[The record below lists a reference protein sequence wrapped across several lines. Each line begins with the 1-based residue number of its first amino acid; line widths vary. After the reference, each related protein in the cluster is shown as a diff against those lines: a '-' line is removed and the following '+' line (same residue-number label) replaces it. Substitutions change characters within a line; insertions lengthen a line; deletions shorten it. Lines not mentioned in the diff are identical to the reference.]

1 MAHQYGQLSHADFED
16 LCRDVAQA
24 ELSMRF
30 EAFGPGPD
38 GGIDG
43 RHAKNGKSTI
53 LQAKHYH
60 RSAFSNLKRAIKK
73 ESPKIGLLNPDRYL
87 LFASQSLTPKKK
99 AELKAAANSS
109 AISESDIW
117 GLEDFDGA
125 LRRNPDIVKS
135 HVKLWLSSS
144 AVLDK
149 LINSGLEA
157 YTQATKDEI
166 IEKLKVFV
174 RNPSFD
180 EAAKRLEDQQ
190 VLIISGAPGVGKTT
204 LAEMIIYHYLNDD
217 WKFTAITSLDEGFS
231 KIDDSERRVFF
242 FDDFLGRIA
251 LNKQALMQHDNA
263 LATFVRRVRR
273 SKNARFILTTRAHIF
288 EEARL
293 ISDRVDDS
301 SIQLSKYILDVGSYT
316 RKVKSR
322 IFFNHLYASKLLP
335 EHTKTL
341 LNGDWL
347 QTIIDHKNYNPRVV
361 ATVSSELIENIAA
374 EKYPEYIVNAL
385 NNPNSLWKK
394 PYKSLLMRYQ
404 NLLIALFFCSE
415 YGAKIC
421 ELKYVFVPVNQAIC
435 KHYGHSTNPGDFED
449 ALKSLES
456 GFISISGQTVRF
468 VNPAVRDFLKYHL
481 SDLELLYLLPNATRR
496 ADWAKE
502 LWKHVKSQ
510 LGGSVEQLSSF
521 AQLFIH
527 FSDRIEEEP
536 TLVLTNIG
544 RFQSYSHHDL
554 SYSDRVGL
562 LLEWWDQSGNDAFL
576 EKVLH
581 MSCSGRLELVP
592 WQDGRDLPN
601 LIDQVRDIGE
611 EYSNISD
618 ELVENLSDKLVEVLQ
633 NSMSAEELSSVI
645 EQVDV
650 YLGIDVPEKVE
661 EALDSAVDHEFDEIS
676 GPINDMDTEDEL
688 TTQLEH
694 IETIANLTNRDS
706 EKITGAINS
715 KIAEI
720 QEDYDE
726 AESPSFS
733 PQNKRS
739 SNEEFSDEDI
749 RSLFSTLLS

>member
-1 MAHQYGQLSHADFED
+1 MAHQYQQLSHADFED
-16 LCRDVAQA
+16 LCRDIAQA
-24 ELSMRF
+24 ELKMRF

-60 RSAFSNLKRAIKK
+60 RSTFSNLKRAIKI
-73 ESPKIGLLNPDRYL
+73 ESSKISLLNPSRYL
-87 LFASQSLTPKKK
+87 LFSSQSLTPKKK
-99 AELKAAANSS
+99 ADLKAAANNS

-117 GLEDFDGA
+117 GVEDLDGA

-135 HVKLWLSSS
+135 HIKLWLSSS

-288 EEARL
+288 EEARQ

-322 IFFNHLYASKLLP
+322 ILFNHLHSSNLLP
-335 EHTKTL
+335 EHTKAL
-341 LNGDWL
+341 LDGDWL
-347 QTIIDHKNYNPRVV
+347 KSIIDHKNYNPRVV
-361 ATVSSELIENIAA
+361 ATVSSELIENVAA
-374 EKYPEYIVNAL
+374 EKYPKYILNAL
-385 NNPNSLWKK
+385 NNPNSLWEK
-394 PYKSLLMRYQ
+394 PYKNLLMRDQ
-404 NLLIALFFCSE
+404 NLLLTLFFCSE
-415 YGAKIC
+415 YGAKIS
-421 ELKYVFVPVNQAIC
+421 ELKTVFAPVNQSIC

-456 GFISISGQTVRF
+456 GFISITGQTVRF
-468 VNPAVRDFLKYHL
+468 VNPAVRDFLRFHL
-481 SDLELLYLLPNATRR
+481 TDFELLDLLPDAARR

-510 LGGSVEQLSSF
+510 LRGNAERLSLF
-521 AQLFIH
+521 AQLFIR
-527 FSDRIEEEP
+527 FAGIIEEEP
-536 TLVLTNIG
+536 TLVLTNNG
-544 RFQSYSHHDL
+544 QFQSFSHHDL
-554 SYSDRVGL
+554 SYSNRIGL
-562 LLEWWDQSGNDAFL
+562 LLEWWHQSANEAFL
-576 EKVLH
+576 ERALQ
-581 MSCSGRLELVP
+581 MSRSRKLKLIS
-592 WQDGRDLPN
+592 WIDGRELPE
-601 LIDQVRDIGE
+601 LLDHIRDFDE
-611 EYSNISD
+611 EYSD
-618 ELVENLSDKLVEVLQ
+618 VACELFNNLSAKLVEVLRDG
-633 NSMSAEELSSVI
+633 MSAEELTWVV
-645 EQVDV
+645 EQIDT
-650 YLGIDVPEKVE
+650 YLGKDISEDIA
-661 EALDSAVDHEFDEIS
+661 EALNSAIDHEFDDIL
-676 GPINDMDTEDEL
+676 GPINEMDTEDEL
-688 TTQLEH
+688 ITQLEH
-694 IETIANLTNRDS
+694 IEIISKLTNRDS
-706 EKITGAINS
+706 QKITDAINS

-733 PQNKRS
+733 SQQKRS
-739 SNEEFSDEDI
+739 NKEEFSDDDI
-749 RSLFSTLLS
+749 RSLFSTLLN